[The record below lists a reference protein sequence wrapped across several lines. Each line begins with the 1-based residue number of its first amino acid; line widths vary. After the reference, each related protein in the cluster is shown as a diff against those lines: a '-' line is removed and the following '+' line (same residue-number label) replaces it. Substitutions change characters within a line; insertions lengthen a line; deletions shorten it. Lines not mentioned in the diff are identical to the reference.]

1 EYLYL
6 RPISC
11 PKLPKCKAIAYAQVL
26 DDTIA
31 TICRELPKAV
41 AEMDLPDMTGMKLG
55 IKEAIASKQDILSQ
69 LDQLIASGILDAE
82 TALLRAYKLRTE
94 IAQLQAQFA
103 QLPPVNL
110 RETAQTV
117 SIPQFWLD
125 LSESERRFYF
135 REFIRQIQLIRQDNR
150 WHLQVQFIF

>member
-1 EYLYL
+1 
-6 RPISC
+6 
-11 PKLPKCKAIAYAQVL
+11 
-26 DDTIA
+26 
-31 TICRELPKAV
+31 
-41 AEMDLPDMTGMKLG
+41 MTGMKLG

-69 LDQLIASGILDAE
+69 LDQVIASGILDAE